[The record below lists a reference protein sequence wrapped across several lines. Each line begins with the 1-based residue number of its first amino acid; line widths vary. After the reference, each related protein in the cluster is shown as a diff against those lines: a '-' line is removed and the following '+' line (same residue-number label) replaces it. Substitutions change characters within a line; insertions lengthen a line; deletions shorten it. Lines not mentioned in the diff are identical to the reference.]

1 MVIAA
6 IPLAE
11 SNLQG
16 CEQLQQKVIMEKKRL
31 TKILAKADRS
41 DIAALSAE
49 IQKAYSP
56 VVIKEPGKTLAMIK
70 MREPVK
76 QSLFYIGEVIVCE
89 ATVEIDGVKGVAVV
103 MGDDAEK
110 TLDMA
115 IIDAAI
121 NKGVFGDMDKL
132 IELEK
137 EQNDLVMRENA
148 MHLKTM
154 VNFESMDQ
162 EAPSDV
168 NAFKKTRV

>member
-1 MVIAA
+1 
-6 IPLAE
+6 
-11 SNLQG
+11 
-16 CEQLQQKVIMEKKRL
+16 MEKKRL
-31 TKILAKADRS
+31 SKILAKADRQTV
-41 DIAALSAE
+41 AALSAE
-49 IQKAYSP
+49 IQKTHRP
-56 VVIKEPGKTLAMIK
+56 VIVKEPGKTLTMIK

-89 ATVEIDGVKGVAVV
+89 AVVELDGTKGIAVA

-121 NKGVFGDMDKL
+121 NKGIFTGIDTLLD
-132 IELEK
+132 LEK
-137 EQNDLVMRENA
+137 EQNDRVMRENA

-162 EAPSDV
+162 EAPDDLAA
-168 NAFKKTRV
+168 NKKA